1 MNERIKE
8 LAKQADEGYTGDS
21 RDDMGASLVGNDAI
35 EKFAELIVRECVA
48 ICQDTDGEELKIRAY
63 QMLRNTVEHDP
74 ELMAVFQ
81 RLRDR

>member
-1 MNERIKE
+1 MDYNQVRYNY
-8 LAKQADEGYTGDS
+8 LQDRRADGTITDS
-21 RDDMGASLVGNDAI
+21 EV
-35 EKFAELIVRECVA
+35 
-48 ICQDTDGEELKIRAY
+48 EELKIRAY